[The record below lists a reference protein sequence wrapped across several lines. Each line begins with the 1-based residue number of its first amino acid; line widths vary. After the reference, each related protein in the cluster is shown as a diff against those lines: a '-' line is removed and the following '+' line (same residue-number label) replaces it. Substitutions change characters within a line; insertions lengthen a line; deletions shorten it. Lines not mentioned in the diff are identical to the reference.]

1 MSQST
6 TVYAIAAHTNG
17 VPLIGKTK
25 EFKPPT
31 VEKVTESVGGGRAI
45 EGTRTKGW
53 KMNPWSFQQEG
64 MTAEIANQM
73 GLAQGDTY
81 SLTFKESV
89 EDSDGNVVAYVHT
102 ITGEVTKRGKDGSKA
117 GDEDVW
123 SLDGFADTYKL
134 TINGAVVDDI
144 NIKAQKVIIGGVD
157 QMADHLSNVR

>member
-6 TVYAIAAHTNG
+6 TVLAIAAHTNG

-89 EDSDGNVVAYVHT
+89 EDSDGNEIPYVYE
-102 ITGEVTKRGKDGSKA
+102 ITGEVTKRGKDGSKTT
-117 GDEDVW
+117 DEDVW
-123 SLDGFADTYKL
+123 SLEGFADTYKL
-134 TINGAVVDDI
+134 TIDGTVVDDI
-144 NIKAQKVIIGGVD
+144 NIKTQKVIIGGVD
-157 QMADHLSNVR
+157 QMAGHLANVR